1 MPDCVWELGDS
12 AGGVFDEQ
20 PAISAH
26 TAAATRNCF
35 GDGMGS
41 QGVNVGGV
49 TSVLPAMI
57 RPILI
62 KAGLLALSQ

>member
-1 MPDCVWELGDS
+1 MPDGFWALGDAS
-12 AGGVFDEQ
+12 GGVFDEQ
-20 PAISAH
+20 AAISAH

-35 GDGMGS
+35 GEGMGS
-41 QGVNVGGV
+41 QGLNVGGV